1 MLYYELFIT
10 ILVILAIMLIV
21 LDFNNIIDL
30 NVKPYKTWGYIIL
43 ITFWIDYVYFYIN
56 SKNKKEYFKK
66 NIFNLIAILPLNE
79 VLSILIFFRIFRL
92 TKFVRLIKVFSFIV
106 ILKPKIQKFLYTNGF
121 IYSLYFTTILIT
133 ISSILMHIIE
143 KNNFSDSLW
152 WSIVTATTVGY
163 RDISPKTFLGR
174 IIAVILMFT
183 GIGFIS
189 MLTSTITNYFIKKI
203 NNEDKYIK
211 K

>member
-1 MLYYELFIT
+1 
-10 ILVILAIMLIV
+10 
-21 LDFNNIIDL
+21 
-30 NVKPYKTWGYIIL
+30 
-43 ITFWIDYVYFYIN
+43 
-56 SKNKKEYFKK
+56 
-66 NIFNLIAILPLNE
+66 
-79 VLSILIFFRIFRL
+79 
-92 TKFVRLIKVFSFIV
+92 
-106 ILKPKIQKFLYTNGF
+106 
-121 IYSLYFTTILIT
+121 
-133 ISSILMHIIE
+133 MHIIE

-174 IIAVILMFT
+174 IIAVILIFI